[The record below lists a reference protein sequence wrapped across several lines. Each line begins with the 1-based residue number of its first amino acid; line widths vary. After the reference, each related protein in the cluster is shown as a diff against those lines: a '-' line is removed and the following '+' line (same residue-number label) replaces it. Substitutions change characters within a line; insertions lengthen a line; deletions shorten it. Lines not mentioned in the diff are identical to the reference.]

1 MGLLVTSVIGSHAP
15 PSWFVVALEAIARG
29 ELGAT
34 DIEESFQDA
43 VRIAIADQEEAGVE
57 LVTDG
62 EMRRVDFVLGFY
74 DRLTGLRPQPA
85 PRTKGPDAHDQRG
98 TWLAVG
104 DITAPDGLG
113 AVAEF
118 EFARTVATRPL
129 KVPIPGP
136 YTLAGRIMPGER
148 YGTREAV
155 ARALAEVVR
164 AEIEAVVAAGAA
176 FIQLDEPS
184 AAVRPDQPR
193 LFVELLNRCVDGID
207 ATFSL
212 HLCFGNYRGRA
223 VGKRSYRPLFP
234 HILDVHVQQL
244 HLEFANREL
253 AELEL
258 AGEVHAAG
266 KELAAGLIDVKNLYC
281 ETPEDVAERIRATLA
296 FIPPDRLSVCPD
308 CGFSQTVRWAAVRKL
323 RAMCAGA
330 RLVRAELEGRS

>member
-1 MGLLVTSVIGSHAP
+1 MGLLTTSVIGSHAP
-15 PSWFVVALEAIARG
+15 PSWLVVALEAAARG
-29 ELGAT
+29 ELGRT
-34 DIEESFQDA
+34 DIDETIADA
-43 VRIAIADQEEAGVE
+43 VRIAIADQEAAGVD

-62 EMRRVDFVLGFY
+62 EMGRVDFVLGFY
-74 DRLTGLRPQPA
+74 DRLTGLEPRPA

-98 TWLAVG
+98 SWLATG
-104 DITAPDGLG
+104 EITAPDGLG

-136 YTLAGRIMPGER
+136 YTLAGRIVPGER

-155 ARALAEVVR
+155 ARELAEIVR
-164 AEIEAVVAAGAA
+164 AEIAAVVAAGAT

-184 AAVRPDQPR
+184 AAVRPDQPE
-193 LFVELLNRCVDGID
+193 LFRELLNRCVDGIE

-223 VGKRSYRPLFP
+223 VGKRTYRPLFP
-234 HILDVHVQQL
+234 HILDVRVHQL
-244 HLEFANREL
+244 HLEFASREL

-258 AGEVHAAG
+258 AREVHAGG

-281 ETPEDVAERIRATLA
+281 ETPEDVAERIRAALA
-296 FIPPDRLSVCPD
+296 YIPPDRLTICPD
-308 CGFSQTVRWAAVRKL
+308 CGFSQTARWACVRKL
-323 RAMCAGA
+323 QAMCAGA
-330 RLVRAELEGRS
+330 RLVRGELEGTA